1 MRNDE
6 KWISLEV
13 GHHIRIKATCIV
25 KMIKQTYTKQLG
37 FNGVNG
43 IAATQSAWN
52 EYGVNDLKCDATNVC
67 EMRVLTIP
75 VSDITQYPILSP
87 YFIPVVVGKKMIWL
101 CMKLGYTNIWCLIMI
116 LLHPYDNGRNWGPA
130 ISHGYPNWHPLGR
143 CFIVRI
149 FLLESPGNWPWKE
162 NGDSWRA
169 KNRRV
174 DVCRPELRT
183 WEKSLG
189 NIFID
194 IYIYI

>member
-1 MRNDE
+1 
-6 KWISLEV
+6 
-13 GHHIRIKATCIV
+13 
-25 KMIKQTYTKQLG
+25 
-37 FNGVNG
+37 
-43 IAATQSAWN
+43 
-52 EYGVNDLKCDATNVC
+52 
-67 EMRVLTIP
+67 MRVLTIP

-87 YFIPVVVGKKMIWL
+87 YFIPVVVGKNMIWL
-101 CMKLGYTNIWCLIMI
+101 CIKLGYPNIWCLIMI

-174 DVCRPELRT
+174 DVCRPELGT
-183 WEKSLG
+183 SEKSLG

-194 IYIYI
+194 IYIYNCLVGGFNHLEKYESQWERLSHIMENKKCSKPPTSIYIL